1 MIEDKLK
8 SILSFQDSTDNDFI
22 DDEEIEESDDELK
35 DVDELDEELDED
47 VEE

>member
-8 SILSFQDSTDNDFI
+8 SILSFQDSADNDFI
-22 DDEEIEESDDELK
+22 DEEEVEESDDELK

-47 VEE
+47 IEE

>member
-22 DDEEIEESDDELK
+22 DEEEAEESDDELK

-47 VEE
+47 IEE